1 MGLVVRIAAVLVA
14 AALLA
19 GCGSVSKAEYAKE
32 LRTTMGDLEA
42 SYGDAIGEAGG
53 GAATPADATKL
64 RTAQLALRDAAS
76 RLDEIEPPEDL
87 RDEHRDLVRGVRD
100 MADSVSLLL
109 RATELADSDPKQA
122 RALTAKF
129 ASDDSFRR
137 VGDAAARL
145 DRAGVDAGL

>member
-1 MGLVVRIAAVLVA
+1 MLV

-19 GCGSVSKAEYAKE
+19 VGCGSVSKADYAKE
-32 LRTTMGDLEA
+32 LRDTMGDLES

-53 GAATPADATKL
+53 GNATPADAAKL

-76 RLDEIEPPEDL
+76 RLDEIEPPEEL
-87 RDEHRDLVRGVRD
+87 RDEHHDLVQGVRD
-100 MADSVSLLL
+100 MADAVTLLV
-109 RATELADSDPKQA
+109 RATELADTNPTKA